1 MANQTLSDAYRYIS
15 SENLLFTRN
24 KDRWTFLWESY
35 MGGEVYR
42 RAGNLVRYALESDA
56 EYTARLY
63 STPLDN
69 HCQSVISVYT
79 SFLFR
84 EPPFRE
90 LTGVESPLTDDFL
103 RDADLDGRSF
113 DNFMKD
119 VSTWASVF
127 GHCWVLMTKP
137 NIEAQ
142 TEADQ
147 RAAGIRPY
155 VSLLTPLVVLDWDY
169 IRQPNG
175 RYDVSYFKYIEDVND
190 QITIVREWTPTTI
203 TTYEQDN
210 EKLEAKIILE
220 EENPLGIIPVI
231 PVYNKKSQIRGIGIG
246 DIDDIA
252 DQQRAIY
259 NEMSEVEQS
268 IRLEGHPSLV
278 KTPDTETGS
287 GAGAIIH
294 MPENL
299 DPGLKP
305 YILKADA
312 TPIDMI
318 YKSIENRI
326 AAIDK
331 MANTGGIRA
340 TETREMSGIAL
351 ETEFQ
356 LLNARLGEKAN
367 QLALAEEQI
376 WNLWAIYQNRFWMGN
391 IQYPGSFN
399 IRDNNRE
406 IERLR
411 TAKEVATDPEVFE
424 IIDRNLVILLGYDPD
439 EVLVD
444 TLEFEDDGIRRYEDG
459 GEIDPNLPDAYQSA
473 QNEEVPDG
481 QMCSNCVFYDKL
493 KGYCNFWQAQA
504 RPQFWCAAWSDS
516 E

>member
-1 MANQTLSDAYRYIS
+1 MANQTLADAYRYIS
-15 SENLLFTRN
+15 TENQQFTNNRE
-24 KDRWTFLWESY
+24 RWTFLWESY

-42 RAGNLVRYALESDA
+42 RAGNLVRYALESES
-56 EYTARLY
+56 EYLARLE

-84 EPPFRE
+84 EPPYRE
-90 LTGVESPLTDDFL
+90 LTGVESELTDDFL
-103 RDADLDGRSF
+103 RDCDFDGRSF

-137 NIEAQ
+137 DIQAQ
-142 TEADQ
+142 TEAEQ

-155 VSLLTPLVVLDWDY
+155 VSLLTPLVVVDWDWY
-169 IRQPNG
+169 RQPNG
-175 RYDVSYFKYIEDVND
+175 RYDITYFKYIEDVND
-190 QITIVREWTPTTI
+190 QVTVMREWTLDTI
-203 TTYEQDN
+203 TTWEQDN
-210 EKLEAKIILE
+210 EKQEARIILE
-220 EENPLGIIPVI
+220 EPNPLGIIPVV
-231 PVYNKKSQIRGIGIG
+231 PVYNKKSMIRGIGVG

-305 YILKADA
+305 YMLKSDS

-318 YKSIENRI
+318 YKSIQNRI
-326 AAIDK
+326 DAIDK

-340 TETREMSGIAL
+340 TETRTVSGVAL

-356 LLNARLGEKAN
+356 LLNARLSEKAS

-376 WNLWAIYQNRFWMGN
+376 WNLWAIYQDRFWMGR
-391 IQYPGSFN
+391 IEYPTSFN

-406 IERLR
+406 IEKLSV
-411 TAKEVATDPEVFE
+411 AKKVATDP
-424 IIDRNLVILLGYDPD
+424 VILELIDEKLVKLMGYDPD
-439 EVLVD
+439 DVFDDVD
-444 TLEFEDDGIRRYEDG
+444 DPDETAQRLYPDDRR
-459 GEIDPNLPDAYQSA
+459 IPNNLPDAYQISTGD
-473 QNEEVPDG
+473 EVPQG
-481 QMCSNCVFYDKL
+481 QRCSNCVFYNKL
-493 KGYCNFWQAQA
+493 NARCEFWEAQV
-504 RPQFWCAAWSDS
+504 RPQYWCASWSDS
-516 E
+516 